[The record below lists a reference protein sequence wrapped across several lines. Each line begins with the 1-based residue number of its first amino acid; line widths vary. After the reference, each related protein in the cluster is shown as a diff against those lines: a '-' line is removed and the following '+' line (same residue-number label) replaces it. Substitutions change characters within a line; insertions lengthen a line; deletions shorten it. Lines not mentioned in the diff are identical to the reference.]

1 MGRSQ
6 SELESLHVFER
17 ITDAYVALDRNW
29 RFTYLNTR
37 AGELLGRRV
46 EELIGKHIWTEFP
59 KDADSPFRQACEQAM
74 AEQRPRTIEAWYPPH
89 ERWLENHI
97 YPSADGLTVYFQ
109 DITERKQAEQQLQ
122 QQQRLL
128 DQAQQ
133 LARVGSWSWE
143 VASNRVRWSTELYRI
158 YGVDPAT
165 HAATFEAYLERVHP
179 DDRARVRGIVERVL
193 QDGGTFEFE
202 ERIVR
207 PDGDECVL
215 HSRGVV
221 EIDTAGR
228 AVRMLGACQDITAR
242 KHEERMAAGQHE
254 ILLGIVAQQPLTESL
269 QRIARLHE
277 SLNPGALCSLQLLDD
292 DGMHMLH
299 GAAPS
304 LPEAYNQSLRGLVI
318 GEAQGSCGTAAWCGK
333 RVVVED
339 IATHPYWAACRGLAL
354 VHGLRACWSTPVLG
368 SHGGVL
374 GTFAVYYREPRAP
387 RPEEL
392 ANIDRM
398 LPIAGIAIE
407 SERLVGRLRERNRFF
422 EMSQEIFCILDPRSE
437 RLIQSNPSL
446 PRLAGYSSEELKSC
460 SYRNFLRPERDTATP
475 DPILGPTG
483 ADQRIHEFVNRC
495 VAKDGSE
502 YLLEWTS
509 FATPDGLLY
518 AVARDITVRR
528 QAEQEL
534 AHAASHDAITSL
546 PRRPLLERALAAIL
560 QHPATPAWVL
570 MIGLDRFQMVNESV
584 GHVIG
589 DDVLRRVAG
598 RLRAALGA
606 QWQIA
611 RITGDRFAVAAG
623 GLDHEAAL
631 ELAERL
637 RDVVAR
643 PIEGQDYRL
652 LLTASVGISH
662 SPEHGDTPETL
673 LRGAEAAMIQAKR
686 DGRDRTSEFSVAQK
700 QALEERVLLGSRLR
714 DALRHDEL
722 ELYYQPQYNALD
734 HSLTGF
740 EALLR
745 WNCGELGRVLP
756 ARFIPVAEALGLMP
770 EIGGWVFA
778 QAARQLR
785 AWLDRGHRGFTLA
798 VNVSAQQLQHPHL
811 VEQVTEALQHHAV
824 PPAMLDIE
832 MTESALME
840 NVARVRRTLGGLKS
854 LGVRLSLDDFGTGYS
869 SLAYLKQF
877 PIDKL
882 KIDQSFVRDLPGNAD
897 DGAIAQTIIELAHQ
911 LRMLVAA
918 EGVETPAQAAFLAG
932 LGCDELQGNGLG
944 AAMPV
949 VDAERYFVAARG
961 ASSA

>member
-1 MGRSQ
+1 MGRSPFE
-6 SELESLHVFER
+6 SESLHVFER
-17 ITDAYVALDRNW
+17 ITDACVALDRNW
-29 RFTYLNTR
+29 RFTYLNVR
-37 AGELLGRRV
+37 AGELLGRCV
-46 EELIGKHIWTEFP
+46 EELVGRHIWTEFP
-59 KDADSPFRQACEQAM
+59 KDAGSPFRQACEQAM
-74 AEQRPRTIEAWYPPH
+74 AEQRPRIIEAWYPP
-89 ERWLENHI
+89 ERWFENRI
-97 YPSADGLTVYFQ
+97 YPSADGLTIYFQ

-143 VASNRVRWSTELYRI
+143 VAANRVRWSAELYRI

-179 DDRARVRGIVERVL
+179 DDRARVRGIVEHALR
-193 QDGGTFEFE
+193 DGGTFEFE
-202 ERIVR
+202 ERILR
-207 PDGDECVL
+207 PDGDERVL

-221 EIDTAGR
+221 EADADGR
-228 AVRMLGACQDITAR
+228 AIRMLGACQDITSR
-242 KHEERMAAGQHE
+242 RRDERMAAGQHE
-254 ILLGIVAQQPLTESL
+254 ILLGIAAQQPLAESL
-269 QRIARLHE
+269 QRIACLHE
-277 SLNPGALCSLQLLDD
+277 SLNPGALCSLQLLDA
-292 DGMHMLH
+292 DGRHVLH

-304 LPEAYNQSLRGLVI
+304 LPEAYNQGIDGLEI
-318 GEAQGSCGTAAWCGK
+318 GEAHGSCGTAAWCGK
-333 RVVVED
+333 RVVVDD
-339 IATHPYWAACRGLAL
+339 IATHPYWVNYRELAL
-354 VHGLRACWSTPVLG
+354 AHGLRACWSTPVPG
-368 SHGGVL
+368 SHGDVL

-387 RPEEL
+387 RPDEL

-437 RLIQSNPSL
+437 RLIQFNPSL
-446 PRLAGYSSEELKSC
+446 PRLAGYSSDELKSR
-460 SYRNFLRPERDTATP
+460 SYRNFLRPERDAATP
-475 DPILGPTG
+475 DPILGPAGTE
-483 ADQRIHEFVNRC
+483 QRVHEFVNRC

-502 YLLEWTS
+502 YLLEWTA

-518 AVARDITVRR
+518 AVARDITARR
-528 QAEQEL
+528 QAEREL

-546 PRRPLLERALAAIL
+546 PRRPLLERALAVIL
-560 QHPATPAWVL
+560 QNPATPAWVL

-598 RLRAALGA
+598 RLRTALGA

-623 GLDHEAAL
+623 GLGREAVL

-637 RDVVAR
+637 RGVVAR

-652 LLTASVGISH
+652 LLTASVGLSH
-662 SPEHGDTPETL
+662 SPEHGDTPPTL
-673 LRGAEAAMIQAKR
+673 LRGAEAAMMQAKR
-686 DGRDRTSEFSVAQK
+686 DGRDRVSEFSVAQK
-700 QALEERVLLGSRLR
+700 QALEERVLLGGRLR

-734 HSLTGF
+734 HALTGF

-745 WNCGELGRVLP
+745 WNCGEFGRVLP

-778 QAARQLR
+778 QAARQMR

-811 VEQVTEALQHHAV
+811 VEQVAEALQRHAV

-840 NVARVRRTLGGLKS
+840 NVARIRRTLGGLKS

-882 KIDQSFVRDLPGNAD
+882 KIDQSFVRDLPGDAD

-911 LRMLVAA
+911 LRMLAAA
-918 EGVETPAQAAFLAG
+918 EGVETPAQAVFLAG

-949 VDAERYFVAARG
+949 VDAERFFAAARG